1 MAKTIKVKKGD
12 CLINLCYRENI
23 PWKIVWN
30 HPQNSSLKE
39 KRKNP
44 NILKEGDK
52 LYIPDKEYK
61 EESRPTEDQH
71 VFVVE
76 SATVKFT
83 LTLLDLGKPLA
94 DQEWILKVD
103 GFEIA
108 KDRTDKNGT
117 LEAQI
122 PASARKGLLIV
133 GEKKKEYKIRFGYVD
148 PIDEISGVQSRL
160 KNLGFYYGSVDDIK
174 GPLTTAALAEFQ
186 RTVEI
191 SGEGKLTDET
201 KQKLVEVHGS

>member
-1 MAKTIKVKKGD
+1 MAKTIKVKRGD
-12 CLINLCYRENI
+12 CLVNICYRENL
-23 PWKIVWN
+23 PWEAVWN
-30 HPQNSSLKE
+30 HPQNSSLKD

-44 NILKEGDK
+44 NILKEGDL
-52 LYIPDKEYK
+52 LYIPDREYK

-94 DQEWILKVD
+94 KQDWILKVNGD
-103 GFEIA
+103 EIA
-108 KDRTDKNGT
+108 NGTTDDNGT

-122 PASARKGLLIV
+122 PANARKGYLFV
-133 GEKKKEYKIRFGYVD
+133 GEKKEKYKVRFGYVD
-148 PIDEISGVQSRL
+148 PIDEMTGVQSRL
-160 KNLGFYYGSVDDIK
+160 KNLGFYHGSVDDIK
-174 GPLTTAALAEFQ
+174 GPLTTAAIAEFQ
-186 RTVEI
+186 RMVEI

-201 KQKLVEVHGS
+201 KQKLVEFHGS